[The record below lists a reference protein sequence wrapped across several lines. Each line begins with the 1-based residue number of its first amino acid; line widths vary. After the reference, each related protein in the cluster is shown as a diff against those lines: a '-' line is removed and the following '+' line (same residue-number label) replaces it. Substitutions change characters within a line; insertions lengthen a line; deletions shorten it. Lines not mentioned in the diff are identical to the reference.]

1 MTVDEKYTSLV
12 RTHFVETDDFLIFH
26 FTLIIGNLPTSADPV
41 TFTNEQS
48 NDLLRILRADS
59 RYRIKILKITG
70 FASIAGSSEFNLELS
85 KKRANEFYDE
95 IVRLK
100 QVNSLDNLFL
110 NPKEQVVSAFGE
122 LELPSDDPNSA
133 VARKVEIR
141 FSQKYTIPKPAGGT
155 EPRSTQWKLD
165 LGPEIT
171 PGGFLLPFTTFSSGT
186 LTLMAD
192 GVNYTDADIDRN
204 CQATIHSVGVGLGA
218 DKLLK
223 KFKFF
228 QALDKKIKSVG
239 EWWDEGL
246 SSAFNTATGSAK
258 SILIKN
264 KIKEILLELRD
275 KTGDTGFSVDIPDTI
290 PDPVFFTEQPYTL
303 NELQTFDLM
312 GLDGSLAVPLAGVKV
327 SVSVYMVMV
336 SPIALFV
343 NSGFS
348 FEPGLS
354 TDFLS
359 IDFKKIRINT

>member
-1 MTVDEKYTSLV
+1 MTIDEKYTHLI

-26 FTLIIGNLPTSADPV
+26 YTLIIANLPTSANPV
-41 TFTNEQS
+41 TFTAEQS
-48 NDLLRILRADS
+48 DDLLRIINANT

-70 FASIAGSSEFNLELS
+70 FASVAGSSEFNLELS

-100 QVNSLDNLFL
+100 QVNSLDNLAL
-110 NPKEQVVSAFGE
+110 NSKEQVVTAFGE

-141 FSQKYTIPKPAGGT
+141 FSQKYTIPKPAGGI
-155 EPRSTQWKLD
+155 EPRSTQWKLN

-171 PGGFLLPFTTFSSGT
+171 PGGFLTPFTSFSSGV

-204 CQATIHSVGVGLGA
+204 CQATIHSVGIGLGA
-218 DKLLK
+218 DKYLK
-223 KFKFF
+223 KITFLRPLF
-228 QALDKKIKSVG
+228 LKIKQSERWINSGISEALGAVT
-239 EWWDEGL
+239 
-246 SSAFNTATGSAK
+246 NNRIAK
-258 SILIKN
+258 QIVKTI
-264 KIKEILLELRD
+264 IIELHD
-275 KTGDTGFSVDIPDTI
+275 LAGDIGFSVDIPDNI
-290 PDPVFFTEQPYTL
+290 DDPIFFTEQAYTF
-303 NELQTFDLM
+303 NELQTFDMM
-312 GLDGSLAVPLAGVKV
+312 GLDGSAGLPIAGVKV

-343 NSGFS
+343 NAGVSFS
-348 FEPGLS
+348 PGIS

-359 IDFKKIRINT
+359 IDFKKITIKT

>member
-1 MTVDEKYTSLV
+1 MTIDEKYTSLV

-41 TFTNEQS
+41 TFTSEQS
-48 NDLLRILRADS
+48 SDLLRIIRADT

-70 FASIAGSSEFNLELS
+70 FASVAGSSEFNLELS
-85 KKRANEFYDE
+85 KKRADEFYDE

-110 NPKEQVVSAFGE
+110 NPKEQVVTAFGE

-171 PGGFLLPFTTFSSGT
+171 PGGFLMPFTSFSSGT

-192 GVNYTDADIDRN
+192 GVNYNDSDIDRN
-204 CQATIHSVGVGLGA
+204 CQATIHSVGVSLGA
-218 DKLLK
+218 DRLLK
-223 KFKFF
+223 KLKFLRPLILKIR
-228 QALDKKIKSVG
+228 QAERWLSSN
-239 EWWDEGL
+239 L
-246 SSAFNTATGSAK
+246 SSALNTATGSQK
-258 SILIKN
+258 ERLIKN
-264 KIKEILLELRD
+264 TIKEILTELLGSA
-275 KTGDTGFSVDIPDTI
+275 GDIGFSVDIPDNVD
-290 PDPVFFTEQPYTL
+290 DPVFFTEEAYTF
-303 NELQTFDLM
+303 NELKTFDMM
-312 GLDGSLAVPLAGVKV
+312 GLDGSFGIPIAGVKA

-343 NSGFS
+343 NYGASFDPGF
-348 FEPGLS
+348 S